1 MMRICLLAMIA
12 VGFVA
17 TASSAFA
24 GCGPHDKVVGACAA
38 PAPCFAAP
46 HAGCGLGPIDAR
58 RDHYIVD
65 QGPDYEGPNVFT
77 SAPRVYFES
86 GFADEMPYPSVQFY
100 TFGHGQHFYRAVRWH
115 HWRHAQRSRSYWA
128 YSTD

>member
-1 MMRICLLAMIA
+1 MMRVCLLAM
-12 VGFVA
+12 VGSVA
-17 TASSAFA
+17 AGSTAFA
-24 GCGPHDKVVGACAA
+24 ACGPHRDDIRPVGICAA
-38 PAPCFAAP
+38 PSPV
-46 HAGCGLGPIDAR
+46 GYGLGPIDAR

-100 TFGHGQHFYRAVRWH
+100 TFGHGQHFYQAVRWH
-115 HWRHAQRSRSYWA
+115 HWRHAQRPRSYPA